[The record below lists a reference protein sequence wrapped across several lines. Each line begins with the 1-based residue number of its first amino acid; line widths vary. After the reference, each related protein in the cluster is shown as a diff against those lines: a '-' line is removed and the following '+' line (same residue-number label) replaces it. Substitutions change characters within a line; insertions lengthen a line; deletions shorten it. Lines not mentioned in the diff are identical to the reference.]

1 MQSKTALSDPKGFTL
16 IELLVVI
23 AIIGILSSIVLA
35 AVNTAE
41 EKSRDARRE
50 EDLSQLQTAL
60 EDYANDHNGAYP
72 PGSGI
77 PIAEANCPASKVSA
91 AGWQS
96 SSGYTGAT
104 AWIPNLAPT
113 YIPTLPGDPQVNSS
127 SEWTCYTYFSNSTG
141 TGYFIWAHN
150 GEEVGSSNDA
160 SNPIIRED
168 APGCTVIE
176 NTYTVYGGEF
186 NGNQVTRCS

>member
-1 MQSKTALSDPKGFTL
+1 MQSKIVLFNPKGFTL

-23 AIIGILSSIVLA
+23 AIIGVLSSIVLA

-60 EDYANDHNGAYP
+60 EAYANDHNGVYP
-72 PGSGI
+72 IGSGI
-77 PIAEANCPASKVSA
+77 PRAEANCPASKVSA

-96 SSGYTGAT
+96 SSGYTGPT

-113 YIPTLPGDPQVNSS
+113 YISTLPGDPLVNSNS
-127 SEWTCYTYFSNSTG
+127 GWVCYTYFSNSAG

-150 GEEVGSSNDA
+150 GEEVGSSNDV

-168 APGCTVIE
+168 APGCTVLE
-176 NTYTVYGGEF
+176 NTYTVYGGEL
-186 NGNQVTRCS
+186 NGSPVTRCS